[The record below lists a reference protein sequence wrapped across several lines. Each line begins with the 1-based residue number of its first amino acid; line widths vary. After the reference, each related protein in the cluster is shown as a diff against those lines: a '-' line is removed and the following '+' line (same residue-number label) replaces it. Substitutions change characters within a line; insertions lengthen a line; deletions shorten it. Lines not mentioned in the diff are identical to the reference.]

1 MLGRWWYISL
11 PVALL
16 IVFPIGL
23 EIVSGTFGIS
33 ARTIC
38 RYNEYRQ
45 LGIFF
50 QSLFA
55 WLMIFGSIG
64 LFRALLS
71 RENKTMRYISD
82 SSYWLYLAHLPL
94 MILAQWFVKDWQIP
108 ALLKF
113 VAITIVV
120 SAILLL
126 TYEYLVRYTIIG
138 SVLNGPRKR
147 ISVAG
152 QD

>member
-1 MLGRWWYISL
+1 M
-11 PVALL
+11 
-16 IVFPIGL
+16 
-23 EIVSGTFGIS
+23 VSGTFGILPES
-33 ARTIC
+33 FAGRTST
-38 RYNEYRQ
+38 Q
-45 LGIFF
+45 LGSLF

-94 MILAQWFVKDWQIP
+94 VILAQWFVKDWQIP
-108 ALLKF
+108 ALVKF
-113 VAITIVV
+113 VAITVVV

-126 TYEYLVRYTIIG
+126 TYEYLIRYTIIG
-138 SVLNGPRKR
+138 SILNGPRKR

-152 QD
+152 QDSPSLRGPVQFR